1 MYQVHLC
8 LFILFF
14 IVAISNARPRYA
26 HLEKILA
33 DTDNYELK
41 NTEFINRNSV
51 KSDHPMPGG
60 VDRLKYAVAS
70 LDTTDTTA
78 VGYDSDNQSG
88 DNAEALNLFF
98 GRRPPKRHH
107 LKNLTKLKTAT
118 LLKRNNS

>member
-1 MYQVHLC
+1 MYQIHLC
-8 LFILFF
+8 LLLILFF
-14 IVAISNARPRYA
+14 IVAISNARPRYV

-33 DTDNYELK
+33 NTDSYEVK

-60 VDRLKYAVAS
+60 VDRLKYAVSS
-70 LDTTDTTA
+70 LDTTA

-107 LKNLTKLKTAT
+107 LKNLTKLKTT
-118 LLKRNNS
+118 IPLKRSNNP